1 MSKPFDAHYKWKELG
16 SEHAKNERCK
26 QGNFYERKK
35 KCVTTNYDLKKGD
48 KLIQNN
54 SNSLNR

>member
-35 KCVTTNYDLKKGD
+35 NINALQRTMILRKVTN
-48 KLIQNN
+48 
-54 SNSLNR
+54 